1 MILVIL
7 AAGRGK
13 RLGSMTQNLPKC
25 LINLKKKN
33 LIDYNLP
40 FIKKFKKT
48 VIITGYK
55 SNLIEKKFKLFKSI
69 KIIKNNFFSKTNM
82 VYSLFKS
89 TKYIKKTK
97 KNVVVIYSDIIFDKS
112 IFNLLKENQSFIVIY
127 KDWLKI
133 WKLRNNNNLQ
143 KIKSDAEDIVLKKD
157 NLISIGGKIKNSLPT
172 YQYMGILKFRYKDFI
187 KINDY
192 FKTLKNKKI
201 DFTSFIN
208 LVLKK
213 KIVKIKVKKTNK
225 FWLEIDNQKDLRA
238 ANKLI
243 KYRNFLSKNYQ
254 PF

>member
-1 MILVIL
+1 
-7 AAGRGK
+7 
-13 RLGSMTQNLPKC
+13 
-25 LINLKKKN
+25 
-33 LIDYNLP
+33 
-40 FIKKFKKT
+40 
-48 VIITGYK
+48 
-55 SNLIEKKFKLFKSI
+55 
-69 KIIKNNFFSKTNM
+69 M

-89 TKYIKKTK
+89 TKYIKKIK
-97 KNVVVIYSDIIFDKS
+97 KDVIVIYSDIIFDKS
-112 IFNLLKENQSFIVIY
+112 IFNLLKGSQSFIVIY

-143 KIKSDAEDIVLKKD
+143 QIKRDAEDITLKKD
-157 NLISIGGKIKNSLPT
+157 NLISIGGKIENSLPK

-208 LVLKK
+208 LVLKE
-213 KIVKIKVKKTNK
+213 KIIKIKVKKTNK
-225 FWLEIDNQKDLRA
+225 FWFEIDNQKDLKA

-243 KYRNFLSKNYQ
+243 KYKNFLSKNHQ